1 MNCYEKLYFI
11 KQYTDSIGSIYGTED
26 FAIFLY
32 SLIKMRKSKTVV
44 ELGTG
49 LGSIMLWSAL
59 ALQENNSGHFYTVDN
74 GSEWPSLKAAR
85 PQMGPLFREEYADYI
100 NNLINYFKLSD
111 SVTFINN
118 QINLSNL
125 PNNIDIIFSDFAHGP
140 KDIVSMLPDML
151 LKCADSSVIMF
162 DSASTYYSSYHT
174 LEAIVALFNA
184 GKIPASMKSSEQLQK
199 KISTSKFTIQHM
211 LESKPRAQNSTA
223 CLYIDPIDILPHPLT
238 NMRF

>member
-1 MNCYEKLYFI
+1 MNHLLSQSINPQLINPIDLNPNLAVGVNLPFSGPSVFTSNYLTSDAI
-11 KQYTDSIGSIYGTED
+11 K
-26 FAIFLY
+26 
-32 SLIKMRKSKTVV
+32 
-44 ELGTG
+44 
-49 LGSIMLWSAL
+49 
-59 ALQENNSGHFYTVDN
+59 
-74 GSEWPSLKAAR
+74 
-85 PQMGPLFREEYADYI
+85 

-184 GKIPASMKSSEQLQK
+184 GKIPASMKSSEQLLK